1 MTGSTRT
8 VGSIRLAQPSDYPAN
23 RLLGIETRVPT
34 GDSYHDSF
42 DIAVEVIGGSVPQGS
57 LFAYLFRRFGHPNAN
72 SDPDK
77 NLVSYLLT
85 TTSPDMLLRI
95 TPFAGGDVSISFEFM
110 TTGDVV
116 ATCNR
121 WISRTRDAHRI
132 AFHDWIEAQGRVPE
146 WADEII
152 GDFQRLGFP
161 ILEDIEGW
169 RRMMTPIAILSH
181 PGIREGDDEG
191 RKKAIRWYQDVRD
204 DYEALVP
211 IPPVEW
217 RKPSI
222 EAWDDADPLK
232 PIARAMQETLR
243 DLLRPVWVQDTAIG
257 IHGPI
262 DEDDLDEQPESA
274 DSAPSAGFVLGS
286 LGNEEPH
293 AFCELI
299 SAVMALDPD
308 RRTAI
313 LRATEML
320 TTTKAGEPA
329 NVHNEGST
337 A

>member
-1 MTGSTRT
+1 MTGSTNT
-8 VGSIRLAQPSDYPAN
+8 AEAVRLAQPSDYPAD

-42 DIAVEVIGGSVPQGS
+42 DIAVEAIGGNVPQGS
-57 LFAYLFRRFGHPNAN
+57 LFAYLFRRFGHPNKS

-110 TTGDVV
+110 TTGDVC
-116 ATCNR
+116 AACDR
-121 WISRTRDAHRI
+121 WISRARDAHTL

-161 ILEDIEGW
+161 ILEGVEGW

-181 PGIREGDDEG
+181 PVVREGDDEG
-191 RKKAIRWYQDVRD
+191 RRTAIRWYQGVRD

-211 IPPVEW
+211 VPGVQW
-217 RKPSI
+217 RSPDI
-222 EAWDDADPLK
+222 DAWEDDDPLK

-243 DLLRPVWVQDTAIG
+243 DLLRPVWIRDTAIG

-274 DSAPSAGFVLGS
+274 DSAPSAGFALGS
-286 LGNEEPH
+286 LGNEDPN
-293 AFCELI
+293 AFSDLI
-299 SAVMALDPD
+299 RAVVALDTD

-320 TTTKAGEPA
+320 TTMKAEESAAVP
-329 NVHNEGST
+329 NEGS
-337 A
+337 AA